1 MNIVFM
7 GTPDFAAGI
16 LKAILDKGYTVTG
29 VVTQPD
35 RPKGRK
41 KELCPCP
48 VKELAMSCGL
58 RVFQPARVRNNK
70 EAVAEIADMQ
80 PDLIVVAAFGQILP
94 KEILTLPP
102 LGCVN
107 VHASLLPAYR
117 GAAPIQQAIIDG
129 CDKTGVTIMQM
140 DEGLDTGDII
150 SVRECEITPEETGGS
165 LFDKLAVIGAEL
177 LTDTLPD
184 IESGKAVRTP
194 QPTENVSYVKMFR
207 KEDGRIDWTESAE
220 AICRKVRGYYPWP
233 SAFTTLDG
241 KNFRIFKAH
250 AEEPEKSGTA
260 GSILESAPGSLR
272 IQAGTG
278 IVCPDEV
285 QIEGKKRM
293 KISDFL
299 RGYVIKTKTLM

>member
-16 LKAILDKGYTVTG
+16 LKAILDNGYTVTG

-48 VKELAMSCGL
+48 VKELAVSYGL
-58 RVFQPARVRNNK
+58 RVFQPKRVRNE
-70 EAVAEIADMQ
+70 EAVAEIADMK

-94 KEILTLPP
+94 KELLELPP

-140 DEGLDTGDII
+140 DVGLDTGDII
-150 SVRECEITPEETGGS
+150 SVRECPISPEETGGS
-165 LFDKLAVIGAEL
+165 LFNKLAVIGAEL
-177 LTDTLPD
+177 LVDTLPD
-184 IESGKAVRTP
+184 IESGKAVRIP
-194 QPTENVSYVKMFR
+194 QPEENVSYVKMFK
-207 KEDGRIDWTESAE
+207 KEDGRIDWTESAD
-220 AICRKVRGYYPWP
+220 AICRKVRGFDPWP

-250 AEEPEKSGTA
+250 VEEPEAKGEAGAIFTNGAGRMLIQTGSGY
-260 GSILESAPGSLR
+260 
-272 IQAGTG
+272 
-278 IVCPDEV
+278 VCPDEV

-293 KISDFL
+293 KTSDFL
-299 RGYVIKTKTLM
+299 RGYVIKSSFLK